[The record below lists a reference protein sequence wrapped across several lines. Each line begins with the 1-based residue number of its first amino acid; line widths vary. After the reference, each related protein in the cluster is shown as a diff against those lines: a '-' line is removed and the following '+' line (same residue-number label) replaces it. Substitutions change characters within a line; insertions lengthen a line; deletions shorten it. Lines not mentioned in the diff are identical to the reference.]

1 MRKPQPPTNAEIQEA
16 AFALINAYN
25 KNDVGF
31 IKEEHL
37 GIIIDWLIN
46 CGGIVDQEFSPINNA
61 LLSGII
67 KFGVNQQ
74 MPFWNE

>member
-1 MRKPQPPTNAEIQEA
+1 MRKSQPPTNIEIQEA
-16 AFALINAYN
+16 AYALINAYN
-25 KNDVGF
+25 KNDVSF

-37 GIIIDWLIN
+37 GVIIDWLIN
-46 CGGIVDQEFSPINNA
+46 CGGIIDQKFSQLNND

-74 MPFWNE
+74 MPFWNK